1 MLATE
6 TPLCTGRARDIY
18 YECELRG
25 LSLSLLAC
33 YTSSLSISSDGYAP
47 FIRLTPPSEE
57 PSIIFQTESFSD
69 PPAVVGDAHPREY
82 RCVLTT
88 GSKTDETFEIE
99 YDTKRMYQ
107 EGISVNVEG
116 EGVEVSDDGKGRV
129 KVTTK
134 ESNKEATVVITPK

>member
-18 YECELRG
+18 YEREFTTI
-25 LSLSLLAC
+25 LSHSLC
-33 YTSSLSISSDGYAP
+33 YSNRLVPFVDGYAP
-47 FIRLTPPSEE
+47 FIRLTPPSGE

-69 PPAVVGDAHPREY
+69 PPGVAGDPHPREY

-99 YDTKRMYQ
+99 YDTKRMYK
-107 EGISVNVEG
+107 EGISVTVEG
-116 EGVEVSDDGKGRV
+116 EGVEVTDDGKGRV

-134 ESNKEATVVITPK
+134 ESNKEATVVISPK